1 MDSEL
6 EKCDKE
12 KEESSSDAVSDKTSL
27 RTKANNP
34 MYNLFYGRVKIE
46 GKNQVFLY
54 YISQCLN
61 ITGKAGLILTRF
73 YIEIVQQ
80 NQFFS
85 LFCTAKSTELLK
97 VFLTPIRI
105 CS

>member
-1 MDSEL
+1 MKEEEPEEMDSEL

-46 GKNQVFLY
+46 GKNQVFFF
-54 YISQCLN
+54 YISL
-61 ITGKAGLILTRF
+61 
-73 YIEIVQQ
+73 Q
-80 NQFFS
+80 N
-85 LFCTAKSTELLK
+85 
-97 VFLTPIRI
+97 
-105 CS
+105 